1 MWVRSLGWEDHL
13 GEGCVKPLQYFHL
26 ENPMDRAWWA
36 TVHRI
41 TESETTKQLTLS
53 LSILFKKELKRD
65 EKFLEAELIDGFSL

>member
-13 GEGCVKPLQYFHL
+13 GEGRVKPLQYFHL

-53 LSILFKKELKRD
+53 ILFKKELKRD
-65 EKFLEAELIDGFSL
+65 EKFLEAELTDGFSL